1 MRHPRIAKA
10 KGLRAGML
18 VDDHYA
24 LKSTLAA
31 VDLKGASGLD
41 WTALSD
47 VLEEH
52 GHVTVDDFL
61 PASIAN
67 RLSAHLKQRQDWRW
81 VLNSRERILELTRAQ
96 MSSLDS
102 RAKSQLDDACYLAA
116 RTGFQFRYETIRT
129 PDAARERMQSN
140 DPLAALA
147 ERFCEGAMRAGFS
160 RLLQRQDLSFADMQ
174 ATAFGPGDFL
184 TGHDDVIEG
193 KRRVAAYVLNLSPI
207 WRLEWGGLLIFHDAN
222 GIGRCFSPRF
232 NRLHVFKVG
241 QLHSVS
247 EVTRAAPL
255 RRYSL
260 TGWFRLDAE
269 QNAAPAPT

>member
-1 MRHPRIAKA
+1 MRHPNTDGRRTA
-10 KGLRAGML
+10 RRML
-18 VDDHYA
+18 VDDHHA
-24 LKSTLAA
+24 LKATLAA
-31 VDLKGASGLD
+31 FDLHSGPKPD
-41 WTALSD
+41 WTALSE
-47 VLEEH
+47 VLEDH

-61 PASIAN
+61 PAPLAK
-67 RLSAHLKQRQDWRW
+67 RLTEHLKQRQDWRW
-81 VLNSRERILELTRAQ
+81 VLNSGEKILELSRAQ
-96 MSSLDS
+96 VSSLDGH
-102 RAKSQLDDACYLAA
+102 AKSQLDDACHLAA

-129 PDAARERMQSN
+129 PDVARERMQSN

-147 ERFCEGAMRAGFS
+147 ERFCEGAMREGFS

-184 TGHDDVIEG
+184 TGHDDVIKG
-193 KRRVAAYVLNLSPI
+193 KQRVAAYVLNLSPI

-222 GIGRCFSPRF
+222 GTGRCFSPRF